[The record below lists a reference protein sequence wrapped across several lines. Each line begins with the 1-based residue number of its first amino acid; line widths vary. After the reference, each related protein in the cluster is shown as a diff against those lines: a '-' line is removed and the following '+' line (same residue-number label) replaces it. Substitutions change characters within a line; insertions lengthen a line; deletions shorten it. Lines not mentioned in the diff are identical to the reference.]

1 MKEKH
6 NLTKKHPIIAI
17 LLVVLVALLVVSG
30 LSIVILMIVQTAGL
44 VDTSQSELV
53 TYAAMPIC
61 SILFLILMRAWYSP
75 EYKGVMKSG
84 LSGKGTFLVCL
95 PFIVYGVVFSIIQL
109 IQFNFYF
116 SPTLKDALMALT
128 AGFSEEV
135 FFRVAII
142 PIAMGFL
149 KSKKRIWTI
158 PLVTALI
165 FGVSHIFNISSGA
178 TTVNAVVQVV
188 SSAMFGFY
196 FGALFVCTGSALP
209 GIIMHSVYDF
219 VGFAGDP
226 TLNSGIMVS
235 TLSVGEIV
243 YNLAI
248 TLLLPICG
256 IIMLKKT
263 GCEKI
268 EQIWKNKWSI
278 E

>member
-44 VDTSQSELV
+44 VDTFQSELV

-116 SPTLKDALMALT
+116 L
-128 AGFSEEV
+128 
-135 FFRVAII
+135 
-142 PIAMGFL
+142 
-149 KSKKRIWTI
+149 
-158 PLVTALI
+158 
-165 FGVSHIFNISSGA
+165 
-178 TTVNAVVQVV
+178 
-188 SSAMFGFY
+188 
-196 FGALFVCTGSALP
+196 
-209 GIIMHSVYDF
+209 
-219 VGFAGDP
+219 
-226 TLNSGIMVS
+226 
-235 TLSVGEIV
+235 
-243 YNLAI
+243 
-248 TLLLPICG
+248 
-256 IIMLKKT
+256 
-263 GCEKI
+263 
-268 EQIWKNKWSI
+268 
-278 E
+278 